1 MTQRVFV
8 FLEFTIEKKH
18 MTLQKVIPQWVIP
31 QWVIAQWVIPQW
43 VIPMVSGRGTTGNLA
58 LAGSGAQSMITCSH
72 SLTKR
77 SIAIGGC
84 GGVGYTA
91 TIWKEPSIAGG
102 YLPTY
107 LPPILPTY
115 LLINLPNLEAGAGV
129 R

>member
-18 MTLQKVIPQWVIP
+18 MTLQKVIPH
-31 QWVIAQWVIPQW
+31 WVIPQW

-77 SIAIGGC
+77 SIAIGGS

-107 LPPILPTY
+107 LPPVLPTY
-115 LLINLPNLEAGAGV
+115 QPT
-129 R
+129 